1 MITIISCYRSNKI
14 FQTIKTDN
22 MILSERRNIEKYRK
36 RLRLSY
42 LIILILSLWLIR
54 KYNDTSYLVTDKEML
69 EYDIINKDSEMSKLK
84 HQIDSLSKPKEEVI
98 VKETTVPPRVR
109 KVIQDT
115 VKQLPKVEVIKQ
127 IESDTL

>member
-1 MITIISCYRSNKI
+1 
-14 FQTIKTDN
+14 
-22 MILSERRNIEKYRK
+22 MILSERRNTEKYRK

-69 EYDIINKDSEMSKLK
+69 EYDIIEKESEISKLRY
-84 HQIDSLSKPKEEVI
+84 QIDSLSKPKEEVVVTKEPTPI
-98 VKETTVPPRVR
+98 RVK

-115 VKQLPKVEVIKQ
+115 TKQLPKVDIIK
-127 IESDTL
+127 IETDTL

>member
-98 VKETTVPPRVR
+98 ITKEPTPIRVK
-109 KVIQDT
+109 KIIQDT

>member
-1 MITIISCYRSNKI
+1 
-14 FQTIKTDN
+14 
-22 MILSERRNIEKYRK
+22 MILSERRKTEKYRK

-69 EYDIINKDSEMSKLK
+69 EYEVINKDSEISKLRY
-84 HQIDSLSKPKEEVI
+84 QVDSLSKTKEEVVVTKEPTPI
-98 VKETTVPPRVR
+98 RVK

-115 VKQLPKVEVIKQ
+115 TKQLPKVDIIK
-127 IESDTL
+127 IETDTL